1 MPIIYNEAS
10 FKNSRVASRAPTTT
24 ANTYQITV
32 NSLAPNTLI
41 APLTPNRT
49 YITIRSTATSAG
61 DDIRY
66 DYFDN
71 PLMLSEGFLLKAG
84 EACDLES
91 PQAIFARGTASPV
104 ICTVDEGEG

>member
-24 ANTYQITV
+24 ANTYQETI
-32 NSLAPNTLI
+32 NLGPLNTLI

-49 YITIRSTATSAG
+49 YITIRSTATTSG

-71 PLMLSEGFLLKAG
+71 PNMLTQGFLLKAG

-91 PQAIFARGTASPV
+91 PQAIYARAVANPV
-104 ICTVDEGEG
+104 LCTIDEGEG

>member
-10 FKNSRVASRAPTTT
+10 FKNSRVAARAPTTT
-24 ANTYQITV
+24 ANTYQMTV
-32 NSLAPNTLI
+32 ASGSLNTLI

-49 YITIRSTATSAG
+49 YITIRSTATTAG

-71 PLMLSEGFLLKAG
+71 PNMLTEGFLLKAG

-91 PQAIFARGTASPV
+91 PQAIYSRAVASPV
-104 ICTVDEGEG
+104 LCTVDEGEG

>member
-10 FKNSRVASRAPTTT
+10 FKNSRVSARAPTTT
-24 ANTYQITV
+24 ANTYQVTV
-32 NSLAPNTLI
+32 ALGANTLI

-49 YITIRSTATSAG
+49 YITLRSTATTAS

-71 PLMLSEGFLLKAG
+71 PNMLTEGFLLKAG

-91 PQAIFARGTASPV
+91 PQTIFARATANPV
-104 ICTVDEGEG
+104 LCTVDEGEG

>member
-1 MPIIYNEAS
+1 MTIIYNEAS
-10 FKNSRVASRAPTTT
+10 FKNSRVSARAPTTE
-24 ANTYQITV
+24 ANTYQLTV
-32 NSLAPNTLI
+32 AIGSPNTLI
-41 APLTPNRT
+41 APMTPNRT
-49 YITIRSTATSAG
+49 YITIRSTATTAG

-71 PLMLSEGFLLKAG
+71 PNMMSEGFLLKAG

-91 PQAIFARGTASPV
+91 PQAIYARAVVSPV